1 MSAEQ
6 LDLLQWKAPPPRPK
20 PVVYPL
26 CPTRGSLPPRLD
38 MTCQGCG
45 RLELRCGCA
54 APPWQINECIRPL
67 ACEGMPAAGQHLLI
81 IDGSALLHRYYF
93 PEKQAGGQSRRRT
106 KAGESVDALY
116 WATRAI
122 FQILGTVRPSHVAVV
137 VDHPDGDEA
146 RRALHPSYRERK
158 DKDPGF
164 ARQIELAVSKAWRAL
179 GLRLYQ
185 EPSCEGDDVI
195 ATLAC
200 RWPVSRQLSVCCWD
214 KDLLPILDP
223 AHHGPLRA
231 IVQVEEGTIA
241 IKDPS
246 QVAHDR
252 FGIACAQVADLLALA
267 GDSADSLPGV
277 PGIGKK
283 TAAQLLTA
291 HGSLW
296 AIYRALDEDRLDL
309 VGLRSGERIKE
320 LLRSHRNTAIL
331 TRRLVSLQRD
341 VEAVP
346 DDPIAFD
353 ALHRWTWVEEGD
365 EAVGQALAELGM
377 ADLLVL
383 P

>member
-1 MSAEQ
+1 MGEQ
-6 LDLLQWKAPPPRPK
+6 LDLLQWKAPPPRVR

-26 CPTRGSLPPRLD
+26 CAHTGPLPPRLD
-38 MTCQGCG
+38 AACQGCG
-45 RLELRCGCA
+45 RPELRCGCA
-54 APPWQINECIRPL
+54 APPWQIDERALPL
-67 ACEGMPAAGQHLLI
+67 AWDGTHPGRHLLI

-137 VDHPDGDEA
+137 VDHPDGDQG

-185 EPSCEGDDVI
+185 DPGSEGDDVI

-200 RWPVSRQLSVCCWD
+200 RWPADSQLTICCWD
-214 KDLLPILDP
+214 KDLLPVLDP
-223 AHHGPLRA
+223 ITHGPLRA
-231 IVQVEEGTIA
+231 ILQVEEGAIA
-241 IKDPS
+241 IKDPA
-246 QVAHDR
+246 QVALNR

-291 HGSLW
+291 NGSLW
-296 AIYRALDEDRLDL
+296 AIYRGLDEGRLD
-309 VGLRSGERIKE
+309 VSGIRSGERVKD
-320 LLRSHRNTAIL
+320 LMASHRGTAIL
-331 TRRLVSLQRD
+331 TRRLVSLRRD

-346 DDPIAFD
+346 AEPIAFD
-353 ALHRWTWVEEGD
+353 VLHRWSWVEEGD
-365 EAVGQALAELGM
+365 EEVGRVLSELGM
-377 ADLLVL
+377 EDLLVL